1 MKQRHFHIVPLVVSL
16 DGSAIHN
23 TRVDAIFTTR
33 KAVQNVQPTWASE
46 SYARNVKV
54 ATCWKRHKY
63 MPVRGESAS

>member
-46 SYARNVKV
+46 SYAR
-54 ATCWKRHKY
+54 KRE
-63 MPVRGESAS
+63 GGDLLEASQVHAR